1 MSHTLAAKRSS
12 TGAVVSLGD
21 ILLTPCA
28 HLKNTHLSILNW
40 ETSTIRPRRH
50 WPRGAF
56 WSQRAQ
62 TLDFLN
68 SPSPL
73 SMHFLQ
79 VLGIAKTILSSPSRT
94 LSPGSKKVSNGFLG
108 LNAMSSVAWGNS
120 YPPSFPT
127 SYVYFT
133 WSQYNFAPILI
144 TQRFAWCTSV
154 GFINGCETSKTKVWL
169 SEQDTL
175 LNAPYT
181 LYIFFETI
189 QLYVHTV
196 TQVQ

>member
-1 MSHTLAAKRSS
+1 MVYRPPPSPLA
-12 TGAVVSLGD
+12 
-21 ILLTPCA
+21 
-28 HLKNTHLSILNW
+28 KNFPYAYAW
-40 ETSTIRPRRH
+40 ETSTIRSRRH

-62 TLDFLN
+62 TLEFLN

-73 SMHFLQ
+73 S
-79 VLGIAKTILSSPSRT
+79 IPSGVKYCQK
-94 LSPGSKKVSNGFLG
+94 LSPGCKKVSNGFLG

-120 YPPSFPT
+120 CPPSFPT

-133 WSQYNFAPILI
+133 WRQYSFAPTLI

-189 QLYVHTV
+189 QLYLHTG

>member
-1 MSHTLAAKRSS
+1 
-12 TGAVVSLGD
+12 
-21 ILLTPCA
+21 
-28 HLKNTHLSILNW
+28 
-40 ETSTIRPRRH
+40 
-50 WPRGAF
+50 
-56 WSQRAQ
+56 
-62 TLDFLN
+62 
-68 SPSPL
+68 
-73 SMHFLQ
+73 
-79 VLGIAKTILSSPSRT
+79 
-94 LSPGSKKVSNGFLG
+94 
-108 LNAMSSVAWGNS
+108 MSSVAWGNS
-120 YPPSFPT
+120 CPSSFPT

-154 GFINGCETSKTKVWL
+154 VFINGWETSKTKVWL

-196 TQVQ
+196 TQVQCSLLTFECGIGVTSFAQLKLVGARYHCLRLESPRLGWRQNSCNSSTNPLSRKWLPYWLSIDR